1 MRAMTSAAL
10 AIMAVL
16 SAATARAEPQPI
28 DIAREASWVH
38 EETGI
43 TAPPAIDGLRR
54 FKATSFLPNGANNGF
69 SYSSEDE
76 RELLSLFVYRA
87 GSVDV
92 AMWGDVAMMSMASSR
107 NYDGVD
113 YGQGR
118 VSLFGDDE
126 IGTDSGIRFVMPVE
140 GKFQSTGLALYALDG
155 WLVKLRYSSA
165 ALDPQ
170 ALDARLVQLVRQIAH
185 APPARPAPAAY
196 RVEQCGK
203 PIKTKKVRRATLDGG
218 QMLVQAMGY
227 SIAFEKSEKPAEESA
242 VSRAPSR
249 LCRDMLESEG
259 AMLVYRPV
267 DNKDGYRIALGDSGI
282 SISVSQGMLPDNDE
296 TYWAAL
302 SNGSA
307 VELYRPFA
315 GLPRVE
321 QTMDV
326 VSTEAPVAAVTRKPE
341 GGSDLKILALE

>member
-1 MRAMTSAAL
+1 M
-10 AIMAVL
+10 
-16 SAATARAEPQPI
+16 
-28 DIAREASWVH
+28 
-38 EETGI
+38 
-43 TAPPAIDGLRR
+43 
-54 FKATSFLPNGANNGF
+54 
-69 SYSSEDE
+69 
-76 RELLSLFVYRA
+76 LSLYVYRA

-107 NYDGVD
+107 NYEGLD

-126 IGTDSGIRFVMPVE
+126 IGADSGIRFVVPVE
-140 GKFQSTGLALYALDG
+140 GKFQSTGLALHTLDG

-170 ALDARLVQLVRQIAH
+170 ALDARLAQLVRQIAH
-185 APPARPAPAAY
+185 TSPAQPAPAAC

-203 PIKTKKVRRATLDGG
+203 PIKTKKARRATLDGA
-218 QMLVQAMGY
+218 QMLLQAMGH

-259 AMLVYRPV
+259 AMLVYCPV
-267 DNKDGYRIALGDSGI
+267 DSEHGYRIAPGDSGI
-282 SISVSQGMLPDNDE
+282 SISVSQGMLSDDDE
-296 TYWAAL
+296 AYWAAL

-307 VELYRPFA
+307 VELFRPFA

-341 GGSDLKILALE
+341 GGSDVKILALE